1 MSCKYHLHLL
11 KRKLTLNSWRVV
23 VHNYPNG
30 WMIYRDRNALI
41 GSQGTFKIKTA
52 ATGIQERKQQ
62 IVSILVN
69 EFLLIVPKLTAT
81 NVSI

>member
-1 MSCKYHLHLL
+1 MHSSD
-11 KRKLTLNSWRVV
+11 RKE
-23 VHNYPNG
+23 P
-30 WMIYRDRNALI
+30 
-41 GSQGTFKIKTA
+41 FKIKTA

-81 NVSI
+81 NVSIWFFTMLALSFNNKNPNMGITEHHTQYCNKYL